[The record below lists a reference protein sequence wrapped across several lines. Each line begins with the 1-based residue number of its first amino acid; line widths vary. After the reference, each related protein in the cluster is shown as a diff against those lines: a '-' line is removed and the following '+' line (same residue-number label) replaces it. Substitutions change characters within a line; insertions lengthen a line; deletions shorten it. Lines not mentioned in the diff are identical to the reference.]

1 METSFKFN
9 GEPTVEAL
17 ATGMATLGRY
27 GDDHMVHASEG
38 ETFIPA
44 EVFEANPDL
53 RDRLFA
59 QMRMMGEAS
68 PERFVVGNAL
78 NSINPITGQPEF
90 FFKKIFKSV
99 GKVFKKALPIIAP
112 IVGNMIAP
120 GIGGIVASALV
131 TKLQGG
137 SWGDALKSGAISWAT
152 QGLTSGIGTAFSG
165 EGFSGAGFMEGVG
178 KGLTAPFGAASNI
191 FSSGAANPLNQG
203 IFGTAG
209 VYGAKSAPARSMF
222 DYLAPRYNPNAQ
234 FAADLPQNIAA
245 QAGGYGLESSGML
258 PGSAPGSMVPV
269 AAAQPSTPY
278 LPPPR
283 AQDAFFI
290 EGGDGDFLMDVP
302 GSDRAGISRLASLDD
317 ARPKVGAVPPRLKF
331 EQTTAAKPRGLETL
345 VASAEDPD
353 LVMTDPRKA
362 FGLSGGDAWYPDSGV
377 GQYDILGPGPSP
389 SMYSPPKMVASDS
402 IAPFGATDRANLVP
416 PSPKDFAT
424 GTVVPLVDGDYVGAE
439 TGLRTNP
446 KTGEWI
452 GGDKVFEKVKERGI
466 LNWGLTDAVQDTLE
480 PLLGEKDAKLV
491 APYLK
496 TAAVGA
502 AVTAGAK
509 LFEDNEVPDPVA
521 QPREYEAYDEWR
533 GLPDKNSP
541 EAIELFREWN
551 GPAHVTRSDY
561 ERLTGGPSDKPD
573 WWFLPEAA
581 HGGEVIGPGTGTSD
595 SIPARLSDGE
605 FVMTAEAVR
614 NAGDG
619 DRDLGAARMYDMMR
633 RFEGGVG

>member
-137 SWGDALKSGAISWAT
+137 SWGDALKSGAVSWAT

-331 EQTTAAKPRGLETL
+331 EQTTAAKPRGLGAL

-389 SMYSPPKMVASDS
+389 SMYSPPE

-424 GTVVPLVDGDYVGAE
+424 GTVVPLADGAYVVAE
-439 TGLRTNP
+439 TPLTTNRE
-446 KTGEWI
+446 TGALS

-466 LNWGLTDAVQDTLE
+466 LDLGLTDAVQDTLE

>member
-1 METSFKFN
+1 
-9 GEPTVEAL
+9 
-17 ATGMATLGRY
+17 
-27 GDDHMVHASEG
+27 
-38 ETFIPA
+38 
-44 EVFEANPDL
+44 
-53 RDRLFA
+53 
-59 QMRMMGEAS
+59 
-68 PERFVVGNAL
+68 
-78 NSINPITGQPEF
+78 
-90 FFKKIFKSV
+90 
-99 GKVFKKALPIIAP
+99 
-112 IVGNMIAP
+112 
-120 GIGGIVASALV
+120 
-131 TKLQGG
+131 
-137 SWGDALKSGAISWAT
+137 
-152 QGLTSGIGTAFSG
+152 
-165 EGFSGAGFMEGVG
+165 
-178 KGLTAPFGAASNI
+178 
-191 FSSGAANPLNQG
+191 
-203 IFGTAG
+203 
-209 VYGAKSAPARSMF
+209 
-222 DYLAPRYNPNAQ
+222 
-234 FAADLPQNIAA
+234 
-245 QAGGYGLESSGML
+245 
-258 PGSAPGSMVPV
+258 MVPV

-278 LPPPR
+278 LPPPS

-290 EGGDGDFLMDVP
+290 EGGDGDFLMPVP
-302 GSDRAGISRLASLDD
+302 GSDKAGISQLARLDA
-317 ARPKVGAVPPRLKF
+317 ARPEVGAVPPRLKF
-331 EQTTAAKPRGLETL
+331 EQTTAAKPRGLGAL

-353 LVMTDPRKA
+353 LVMTNPGKA
-362 FGLSGGDAWYPDSGV
+362 FGLRGGNAWYPDSGVGQYDILGPGPDSGV

-424 GTVVPLVDGDYVGAE
+424 GTVVPLADGDYVVAE
-439 TGLRTNP
+439 TPLTTNRE
-446 KTGEWI
+446 TGALS

-541 EAIELFREWN
+541 EAINLFRQWN

-561 ERLTGGPSDKPD
+561 ERRTGGPSNKPD